1 MSLRGTLNN
10 IIGSGSSQAASSDG
24 KLLKLVSKND
34 DTKSALFP
42 TNDPLRFNLH
52 SSQQQQQYAASS
64 SESSSEL
71 KLLRRLT
78 LTNSSKEEEQWGDGD
93 DDDDFASTATNEAP
107 LLVKGT
113 AGGSDDVKLLDNNE
127 TNENNIEKIDGGT
140 DDKVVVEESTQVE
153 EEEFQNNTT
162 VVADE
167 EVMAASLMNVTN
179 NGGSG
184 DDDDEV
190 TIDIAASTT
199 NNGNNNSTADQL
211 VENEGMKA
219 SSDSELTAPP
229 SSTSSM
235 LDLSSF
241 TQATTL
247 CQDDPTFIHPVY
259 NQTCV
264 DLVGEDESKCEVDY
278 SEVRVVDNSD
288 GVEEGEKMLKVK
300 DICKSS
306 CGLCDDDDDDDID
319 TITEQEELKLDE
331 EEMDQLL
338 KDSSKQGTTN
348 ETMVVDEEGVQEE
361 EEEDESGDENVDKKN
376 ASGID
381 TVEEEELAVKMAD
394 EDDAFIPDEEVVE
407 VAVGGEG
414 GIEEDLDS
422 TGTGDE
428 VKEEDNEE
436 EAVSVTDE
444 NDDQQL
450 EEETESKAEIALDEG
465 TDDEEMAEKLEE
477 EMEEALDEE
486 LVQPKEEGEEI
497 EAASETE
504 DESVLCQDDPEFEY
518 KGYEGFN
525 CAYIKEKKPD
535 KCDKKHQGV
544 KVGLSS
550 CPVSCDMVDECMALQ
565 KQTNAV
571 VVSSA
576 DETTTEKSAEA
587 IADEQVSEDNSDD
600 SAMEQKDDLQLE
612 KEMESELETA
622 LEQGTVDEETAEILD
637 EEMLE
642 ALEEG
647 VGGVFEKELEEELGL
662 DSQKV
667 SDDLS
672 KEKTATEVDD
682 DNNLATID
690 SSFTEDASSVVA
702 NVTISEDD
710 SSVCQD
716 DPDFKFKGYEGFNCE
731 YIKEN
736 KPGKCN
742 KMFDGEKVG
751 VVSCPVSCDMVDECM
766 ALRESKVDDALENA
780 TDNNVMGS
788 NTTSEEDAV
797 LTNTTAEASDDTNDQ
812 LLVEGSEDTQVGA
825 VLNTTEI
832 VTLEE
837 EAVAI
842 EAGTEEEE
850 DLSEELLKEQN
861 ITSSDEQTNE
871 TDETDVLCQDDPAFK
886 FKGYEGINCEYIKE
900 NKPGK
905 CNKMFDGEKVGVVSC
920 PVSCDMVDECMAL
933 RDSKVGAALEH
944 ALDNNETLSNTTSE
958 EDAVLTNTTA
968 NEIADEGTE
977 NTDALEGT
985 EDDEASDDTK
995 AQLVGGS
1002 GDTQVDAAGNT
1013 TEVVTSKEEAVVT
1026 EQTDTE
1032 TEDDG
1037 SEELLDEQ
1045 NTAYS
1050 EEDSNETDETTVLCQ
1065 DDPDF
1070 KFKGYEDFNCEYIK
1084 ENKPEKCNKL
1094 HDGEKVGVVSC
1105 PVSCDMVDECMAL
1118 QDSKV
1123 GAALE
1128 HALDNNETLSNTTS
1142 EEDAAVTNTTAN
1154 EIADEGTENTD
1165 ALEGT
1170 EDDEASD
1177 DTNDQLLVE
1186 GSEDT
1191 QVGAVLNTTEVVTSE
1206 TETETSE
1213 ELLKEQNTTSVDYSQ
1228 ATTIPSE
1235 TQQVDDETGE
1245 DQILNDQELEQEIEA
1260 KLEKALED
1268 GELDEEEAQ
1277 ELEYEM
1283 EEAIEEGV
1291 GKIFEAELDKE
1302 LRCKDDPDFAIVDE
1316 DGQLRNCSWVR
1327 PNQRCESVHE
1337 YSGKVIGTFF
1347 CPETCGM
1354 EDECEKVTAANST
1367 LQAPE
1372 DKTPGTEEDDS
1383 FEATPKGT
1391 KSMADEIEIESEFE
1405 NGNVYGSENVDPFS
1419 GGDTEAGS
1427 FTNQNEYNQE
1437 PNSNVGYSQPT
1448 NGVED
1453 WQGYGG
1459 ENQQEGGSF
1468 DNNPPPIDYDENW
1481 LEDDSGFPFGFLI
1494 LLFLGVGFFIFRKS
1508 QSSRLQEN
1516 SRGGYQRVGGRI
1528 DIQDHNKR
1536 Y

>member
-1 MSLRGTLNN
+1 MCQCEEPKNDEHHHRRRLNIQRSRTMRIMSSKATQNRTLASLYDIDWKQEPIGEGAFGHVLLATHKSSGERVAIKRIPKKLASHEDFQREMEALLRIQKWGGHPHICALREHFDEGGYYYLILDLVEGGEMFDHLVNHGAYSEADAARLVREVASALDFLHG
-10 IIGSGSSQAASSDG
+10 IGVVHNDIKPENLMLSSDERTHG
-24 KLLKLVSKND
+24 VV
-34 DTKSALFP
+34 
-42 TNDPLRFNLH
+42 
-52 SSQQQQQYAASS
+52 QIV
-64 SESSSEL
+64 
-71 KLLRRLT
+71 
-78 LTNSSKEEEQWGDGD
+78 
-93 DDDDFASTATNEAP
+93 DFGCA
-107 LLVKGT
+107 
-113 AGGSDDVKLLDNNE
+113 
-127 TNENNIEKIDGGT
+127 
-140 DDKVVVEESTQVE
+140 
-153 EEEFQNNTT
+153 
-162 VVADE
+162 
-167 EVMAASLMNVTN
+167 EV
-179 NGGSG
+179 
-184 DDDDEV
+184 
-190 TIDIAASTT
+190 
-199 NNGNNNSTADQL
+199 
-211 VENEGMKA
+211 
-219 SSDSELTAPP
+219 
-229 SSTSSM
+229 
-235 LDLSSF
+235 
-241 TQATTL
+241 
-247 CQDDPTFIHPVY
+247 
-259 NQTCV
+259 
-264 DLVGEDESKCEVDY
+264 
-278 SEVRVVDNSD
+278 
-288 GVEEGEKMLKVK
+288 EGE
-300 DICKSS
+300 
-306 CGLCDDDDDDDID
+306 DDDDDDID
-319 TITEQEELKLDE
+319 TVTELEELKLDE

-338 KDSSKQGTTN
+338 KDSSSKQGTTN
-348 ETMVVDEEGVQEE
+348 ETMVVDEEGVQG
-361 EEEDESGDENVDKKN
+361 EEDNESADENVDKKN

-381 TVEEEELAVKMAD
+381 TVEEEALAVKMAD

-407 VAVGGEG
+407 VAVGGKG

-535 KCDKKHQGV
+535 KCDKKHEGV

-565 KQTNAV
+565 QRKNDV
-571 VVSSA
+571 VVSPT
-576 DETTTEKSAEA
+576 DETTTEKSIEA
-587 IADEQVSEDNSDD
+587 VADEQVSEDNSDD
-600 SAMEQKDDLQLE
+600 SATEQKDDMQLE

-662 DSQKV
+662 DGQEV

-672 KEKTATEVDD
+672 KEKMATEVDD
-682 DNNLATID
+682 GNNLATID

-702 NVTISEDD
+702 NITISEDD

-812 LLVEGSEDTQVGA
+812 LL
-825 VLNTTEI
+825 
-832 VTLEE
+832 
-837 EAVAI
+837 
-842 EAGTEEEE
+842 
-850 DLSEELLKEQN
+850 
-861 ITSSDEQTNE
+861 
-871 TDETDVLCQDDPAFK
+871 
-886 FKGYEGINCEYIKE
+886 
-900 NKPGK
+900 
-905 CNKMFDGEKVGVVSC
+905 
-920 PVSCDMVDECMAL
+920 
-933 RDSKVGAALEH
+933 
-944 ALDNNETLSNTTSE
+944 
-958 EDAVLTNTTA
+958 
-968 NEIADEGTE
+968 
-977 NTDALEGT
+977 
-985 EDDEASDDTK
+985 
-995 AQLVGGS
+995 
-1002 GDTQVDAAGNT
+1002 
-1013 TEVVTSKEEAVVT
+1013 
-1026 EQTDTE
+1026 
-1032 TEDDG
+1032 
-1037 SEELLDEQ
+1037 
-1045 NTAYS
+1045 
-1050 EEDSNETDETTVLCQ
+1050 
-1065 DDPDF
+1065 
-1070 KFKGYEDFNCEYIK
+1070 
-1084 ENKPEKCNKL
+1084 
-1094 HDGEKVGVVSC
+1094 
-1105 PVSCDMVDECMAL
+1105 
-1118 QDSKV
+1118 
-1123 GAALE
+1123 
-1128 HALDNNETLSNTTS
+1128 
-1142 EEDAAVTNTTAN
+1142 
-1154 EIADEGTENTD
+1154 
-1165 ALEGT
+1165 
-1170 EDDEASD
+1170 
-1177 DTNDQLLVE
+1177 E

-1354 EDECEKVTAANST
+1354 EDECENVTAADST
-1367 LQAPE
+1367 LQALE

-1481 LEDDSGFPFGFLI
+1481 LEDGSGFPFGFLI
-1494 LLFLGVGFFIFRKS
+1494 LLLFLGVGFFIFRKS

-1516 SRGGYQRVGGRI
+1516 SRGGYQRVGRRI

>member
-10 IIGSGSSQAASSDG
+10 IGSGSSQAASSDG

-34 DTKSALFP
+34 DTKSAPFP

-52 SSQQQQQYAASS
+52 SSQQQQQHAAS

-78 LTNSSKEEEQWGDGD
+78 LTNSKEEEQWGD
-93 DDDDFASTATNEAP
+93 DDDFTSTATNEAP

-113 AGGSDDVKLLDNNE
+113 AGGSDDVKLLENNE
-127 TNENNIEKIDGGT
+127 TNENDIEKIDRGT

-179 NGGSG
+179 NGGS

-199 NNGNNNSTADQL
+199 NNGNNNNSTADQL

-229 SSTSSM
+229 SSTTSM

-300 DICKSS
+300 DVCKRS

-319 TITEQEELKLDE
+319 TVIEQEELKLDE
-331 EEMDQLL
+331 EEMEQLL

-361 EEEDESGDENVDKKN
+361 EEEDESADENVDKKN

-394 EDDAFIPDEEVVE
+394 EDDAFIPEEEEEVVE
-407 VAVGGEG
+407 VAAKEQVEKEIEG
-414 GIEEDLDS
+414 GKEEKDLDTS
-422 TGTGDE
+422 QEEEVTGTDDE
-428 VKEEDNEE
+428 EEEEDNEE
-436 EAVSVTDE
+436 EAVSTTDE

-450 EEETESKAEIALDEG
+450 EVETESEVEIALDEG
-465 TDDEEMAEKLEE
+465 TDDEGMAEKLEE
-477 EMEEALDEE
+477 EMAEALEERIEMDGE
-486 LVQPKEEGEEI
+486 LVESGGNAAVEDNEENVIDESQQKEEGEEI
-497 EAASETE
+497 
-504 DESVLCQDDPEFEY
+504 DESILCQDDPGFEY
-518 KGYEGFN
+518 KGYEGFD
-525 CAYIKEKKPD
+525 CAYIKEKKPA
-535 KCDKKHQGV
+535 KCDKKHEGV

-565 KQTNAV
+565 KRKNDV
-571 VVSSA
+571 VVSPT

-587 IADEQVSEDNSDD
+587 IADEQVSEDHSDD
-600 SAMEQKDDLQLE
+600 SATEQKDDMQLE

-622 LEQGTVDEETAEILD
+622 LEQGTVDEETAEILE

-642 ALEEG
+642 AIEEG

-662 DSQKV
+662 DGQEV

-682 DNNLATID
+682 GNNLATID
-690 SSFTEDASSVVA
+690 SSFTVDASSVVA
-702 NVTISEDD
+702 NATISEDD

-766 ALRESKVDDALENA
+766 ALQESKVGAALENA
-780 TDNNVMGS
+780 TDNNVMGN
-788 NTTSEEDAV
+788 NTTSEEDTV
-797 LTNTTAEASDDTNDQ
+797 LTNTTAEETVDVGTENADALEGTEDDAASDDTKAQ
-812 LLVEGSEDTQVGA
+812 LAEGSEDTQVG
-825 VLNTTEI
+825 
-832 VTLEE
+832 
-837 EAVAI
+837 
-842 EAGTEEEE
+842 
-850 DLSEELLKEQN
+850 
-861 ITSSDEQTNE
+861 
-871 TDETDVLCQDDPAFK
+871 
-886 FKGYEGINCEYIKE
+886 
-900 NKPGK
+900 
-905 CNKMFDGEKVGVVSC
+905 
-920 PVSCDMVDECMAL
+920 
-933 RDSKVGAALEH
+933 
-944 ALDNNETLSNTTSE
+944 
-958 EDAVLTNTTA
+958 
-968 NEIADEGTE
+968 
-977 NTDALEGT
+977 
-985 EDDEASDDTK
+985 
-995 AQLVGGS
+995 
-1002 GDTQVDAAGNT
+1002 AAGNT
-1013 TEVVTSKEEAVVT
+1013 TEVVTSKEEAVET

-1032 TEDDG
+1032 KEEDG

-1045 NTAYS
+1045 NTASS
-1050 EEDSNETDETTVLCQ
+1050 EEESNETDETTVLCQ

-1070 KFKGYEDFNCEYIK
+1070 KFKGYEGFNCEYIK

-1105 PVSCDMVDECMAL
+1105 PVSCDMVDECVEL
-1118 QDSKV
+1118 QESKV
-1123 GAALE
+1123 DAALE
-1128 HALDNNETLSNTTS
+1128 NALENNETLSNTTS
-1142 EEDAAVTNTTAN
+1142 EEDAVVTNTTAE
-1154 EIADEGTENTD
+1154 EIADVGTENAD

-1170 EDDEASD
+1170 EDDAASD
-1177 DTNDQLLVE
+1177 DTKAQLLVG

-1235 TQQVDDETGE
+1235 TQQEVDDETGE
-1245 DQILNDQELEQEIEA
+1245 DQSLNDQELEQEIEA
-1260 KLEKALED
+1260 KLEKALEE
-1268 GELDEEEAQ
+1268 GELDEEDAE
-1277 ELEYEM
+1277 ELEYQM
-1283 EEAIEEGV
+1283 EEAIFEGV
-1291 GKIFEAELDKE
+1291 GEIFEAELDKE

-1327 PNQRCESVHE
+1327 PNQRCDSVHE

-1354 EDECEKVTAANST
+1354 EDECENVTAADST